1 MKKST
6 NGRYC
11 MESYG
16 NNDYELFVG
25 KNDVRDDS

>member
-6 NGRYC
+6 NEYC

-16 NNDYELFVG
+16 NNDYEMFVG